1 MLFLNN
7 LAEIDL
13 KIRFEINLH
22 GFIYLLLKS
31 ALLYLQWLRSESTT
45 KIASKLHKMV
55 IRHMNKLSYGP
66 KKKYALAGKTLINV
80 KKHGKFNGA
89 TPRALR
95 GLLFVCPQKT
105 SKNGHFWAFWGWPT
119 HFLKE

>member
-1 MLFLNN
+1 MLFLDN

-13 KIRFEINLH
+13 KIGFEINLH

-66 KKKYALAGKTLINV
+66 KKKIC
-80 KKHGKFNGA
+80 
-89 TPRALR
+89 PRW
-95 GLLFVCPQKT
+95 
-105 SKNGHFWAFWGWPT
+105 KNPY
-119 HFLKE
+119 

>member
-31 ALLYLQWLRSESTT
+31 TLLYLQWLRSESTT

-80 KKHGKFNGA
+80 KNHGEFNGA

-95 GLLFVCPQKT
+95 RF
-105 SKNGHFWAFWGWPT
+105 
-119 HFLKE
+119 EI